1 MKIIDHSFFAFFESE
16 MASVM
21 ANSAS
26 LMTLADGDVLFKEG
40 DPPDCLYLV
49 LEGSVAI
56 SKNDTSGKSQIIAH
70 IHANDFLGEFAV
82 LDGGPRSAT
91 VSAAGPVKLA
101 AISRQV
107 ILDNLRDANAGLDL
121 TIKIIGRI
129 RDSNQRNVE
138 ERLRQERMSLVGKM
152 INGIIHDFRNP
163 FTVINMLAEMI
174 KKTHPDCNK
183 YCSMMSEQID
193 RMMGMAEEVLEFSR
207 GVTALKAKPF
217 ALADLFARFDRLN
230 RDYFKSLKIDLQ
242 IAPVDCTICADE
254 DKLLRVLQNLA
265 SNAAQ
270 AMDERGGGEIRITA
284 AADAEGLRIHVAD
297 NGPGIPEQ
305 VRHNLFE
312 AFSTHG
318 KTKGLGLGMAIVHS
332 IICTHGGT
340 IRFDTEAGKG
350 TTFHIHLPLNIPCPK
365 EDTPSGKI

>member
-1 MKIIDHSFFAFFESE
+1 MNITDHAFFAFFDQE
-16 MASVM
+16 MSATM
-21 ANSAS
+21 AADAA
-26 LMTLADGDVLFKEG
+26 LLELKDGDVLFREG
-40 DPPDCLYLV
+40 DPPDNLYLV

-56 SKNDTSGKSQIIAH
+56 SKHDTSGQNQVIAH

-91 VSAAGPVKLA
+91 VSAAGAVKLA
-101 AISRQV
+101 GISRRV
-107 ILDNLRDANAGLDL
+107 ILENLRDANAGLDL
-121 TIKIIGRI
+121 TIKIISRI
-129 RDSNQRNVE
+129 RDSNQRRVE

-174 KKTHPDCNK
+174 KKTHPDCAN
-183 YCSMMSEQID
+183 YCGMMSEQID

-207 GVTALKAKPF
+207 GVTALKAAPF
-217 ALADLFARFDRLN
+217 ALSDLLARFDRLN
-230 RDYFKSLKIDLQ
+230 RDYFASLKIDLQ
-242 IAPVDCTICADE
+242 IDPVDCTLCADE

-270 AMDERGGGEIRITA
+270 AMDGNGIGSIRISAETA
-284 AADAEGLRIHVAD
+284 QDGIRIHVAD
-297 NGPGIPEQ
+297 TGPGIPEQ

-318 KTKGLGLGMAIVHS
+318 KKKGLGLGMAIVHS
-332 IICTHGGT
+332 IISAHGGT
-340 IRFDTEAGKG
+340 IRFDTETGKG
-350 TTFHIHLPLNIPCPK
+350 TVFHIHLPAEAPK
-365 EDTPSGKI
+365 T